1 MSTERFNGKGDVYAF
16 ARPSYPAAL
25 FDYLTEKQIISE
37 KTVAADIGA
46 GTGIFSAALC
56 PYVKKVL
63 AVEPNPDMRAAAA
76 KSDITWINGTAENTT
91 LVDKSADI
99 VTAAQAFHWFD
110 KSAFKK
116 ECKRILKD
124 NGFVVLIWNN
134 KDKESPVIRDCNALF
149 KCLCPDFK
157 GSSNGFDFEGTA
169 FSDFFESAP
178 ERVCFK
184 NHVTLDRE
192 HFIKRQ
198 LSSSFAPKEDGKS
211 FEEFVGGC
219 EMIFEKYQRDGKI
232 IFPYNT
238 LCFYGKV

>member
-1 MSTERFNGKGDVYAF
+1 
-16 ARPSYPAAL
+16 
-25 FDYLTEKQIISE
+25 
-37 KTVAADIGA
+37 
-46 GTGIFSAALC
+46 
-56 PYVKKVL
+56 
-63 AVEPNPDMRAAAA
+63 MRAAAA

-91 LVDKSADI
+91 LADKSADI

-124 NGFVVLIWNN
+124 NGFVVLVWNN
-134 KDKESPVIRDCNALF
+134 KDKESPVIRDCNAFF

-169 FSDFFESAP
+169 FFDFFESAP

>member
-1 MSTERFNGKGDVYAF
+1 
-16 ARPSYPAAL
+16 
-25 FDYLTEKQIISE
+25 
-37 KTVAADIGA
+37 
-46 GTGIFSAALC
+46 
-56 PYVKKVL
+56 
-63 AVEPNPDMRAAAA
+63 MRAAAA

-124 NGFVVLIWNN
+124 NGFVVLVWNN